1 MKAANFSSYRKD
13 NLQSIIGVINIV
25 KSIFDKTVWNIQQHT
40 NHLNINSQFLLI
52 FTANYWTFI
61 WD

>member
-52 FTANYWTFI
+52 FTANY
-61 WD
+61 